1 MQNSVDDFDIDITAL
16 KEHGIKHFA
25 IIPDGNRRWAKARGL
40 APYEGHKRAV
50 KTLENILPV
59 FKELN
64 IPVVTIWAF
73 STENWKRPQ
82 IEIKVLFEILK
93 QLASIADKKLNKNG
107 IKLKVIGRRDRFSK
121 DLLDAI
127 QKAEEITKNNRAY
140 TLVIPLDYGGQD
152 EVRRGILK
160 LLNKIKENEIAIDDA
175 ISRLENADQAFPFID
190 SLMDIYGL
198 PYPDVIMRTS
208 GEMRLSGLYIWQNA
222 YAELFFIKKYFP
234 DLTRNDIIGVVKEFM
249 QRDRR
254 FGGNSKK

>member
-1 MQNSVDDFDIDITAL
+1 MQNLPDNADVDIAIL

-25 IIPDGNRRWAKARGL
+25 IIPDGNRRWARARGL

-107 IKLKVIGRRDRFSK
+107 IKLKVIGRRDRFPK
-121 DLLDAI
+121 DLLKAI
-127 QKAEEITKNNRAY
+127 QKAEEITKNNKAY
-140 TLVIPLDYGGQD
+140 TLVVPLDYGGQD
-152 EVRRGILK
+152 EVRRGLLK
-160 LLNKIKENEIAIDDA
+160 LLKKIKKNEFTIDGV
-175 ISRLENADQAFPFID
+175 IKKLEDTDYAFSFID
-190 SLMDIYGL
+190 SFMDIYDL

-234 DLTRNDIIGVVKEFM
+234 DLTRSDILKVVREFM